1 MTEATHTRGR
11 RPLWRL
17 LVVAVVAVGLLG
29 LDAGT
34 AEAHHNV
41 EHTYEVPP
49 SGGGFAVTWDDGSVN
64 GCADPAAPP
73 ASRPFTYVY
82 PSPPALGALGDH
94 PIITWGNATN
104 DAYADLGSQRN
115 SACYFEDWL
124 RLLASWGFVVVSANT
139 GQTGSGN
146 EMRVA
151 AGDLI
156 ARNGNSGSVFYQKLD
171 TTSIGAAGHSQGA
184 IGAMNAVLDAPG
196 VFEGVLAM
204 STPDREDLD
213 AYNVGCFWYNTAN
226 PAPNPQCLYV
236 TPPAVEEMPNL
247 DAPIFFAR
255 NSALYLPDTDPCDED
270 DWISDK
276 SKADWYP
283 NHALPDQYLAGTVR
297 ATPPD
302 DPADCGAAWPHLNM
316 EDAYGYMNAWFAY
329 TLQNQAGARPAF
341 VGASP
346 QFMSNPDWS
355 ARERRDLT

>member
-1 MTEATHTRGR
+1 MTGTTHGRGR

-41 EHTYEVPP
+41 EHTYELPP
-49 SGGGFAVTWDDGSVN
+49 SPGGGFPVTWDDGSPN

-82 PSPPALGALGDH
+82 PSPPALGSLGDH
-94 PIITWGNATN
+94 PIITWGNPTN
-104 DAYADLGSQRN
+104 DAYADPESQRN
-115 SACYFEDWL
+115 STCYWESFL
-124 RLLASWGFVVVSANT
+124 RLVASWGFVVVSANT

-146 EMRVA
+146 EMRLA

-156 ARNGNSGSVFYQKLD
+156 ARNGNMGSVFYQKLD
-171 TTSIGAAGHSQGA
+171 TSSIAAAGHSQGA
-184 IGAMNAVLDAPG
+184 IGAINAVLDAPG
-196 VFEGVLAM
+196 AFESVLAV
-204 STPDREDLD
+204 STPDREDMLWH
-213 AYNVGCFWYNTAN
+213 NGGCSL
-226 PAPNPQCLYV
+226 PCIDVPV
-236 TPPAVEEMPNL
+236 PAVEEIPNL

-255 NSALYLPDTDPCDED
+255 NTGLYLPGTDPCRED

-283 NHALPDQYLAGTVR
+283 NTHLPDAYLAGTVR
-297 ATPPD
+297 ATRPED
-302 DPADCGAAWPHLNM
+302 EADCEPAWPHLNLT
-316 EDAYGYMNAWFAY
+316 DAFGYMNAWFAY

-355 ARERRDLT
+355 ARERRALT